1 MRSTFSARWGGTC
14 WRVSVPFFIA
24 AAAWLTL
31 DASGTAALCLLA
43 SFLHEGGHIAA
54 LLLCGRCPREV
65 AVGVCGVRLVPDER
79 PLSYGRQ
86 ALVLLAGPAVNLLSA
101 VLLALCGGNAVAV
114 AAHGLL
120 GGFNL
125 LPIEALDGGQCL
137 RCLVAARWGGERA
150 ERVTRGVSVAVLLPL
165 STAGFFLL
173 LRGGNAT
180 LLAVSVYLT
189 VRLFAH
195 ERI

>member
-1 MRSTFSARWGGTC
+1 MFSLSIGGTR
-14 WRVSVPFFIA
+14 WRVGTPFFIA

-65 AVGVCGVRLVPDER
+65 TVGVCGIRLVPDER
-79 PLSYGRQ
+79 PLRYGRQ
-86 ALVLLAGPAVNLLSA
+86 ALVLLAGPAVNLLTA
-101 VLLALCGGNAVAV
+101 ALLALCRCDAVAI
-114 AAHGLL
+114 AAHLLL
-120 GGFNL
+120 GGYNL

-137 RCLVAARWGGERA
+137 RCLLAARRGEEA
-150 ERVTRGVSVAVLLPL
+150 ASRVVRGVSVAVLLPL
-165 STAGFFLL
+165 ATAGFCLL
-173 LRGGNAT
+173 LRAGNAT
-180 LLAVSVYLT
+180 LLAAAGYLA
-189 VRLFAH
+189 VRLFGH

>member
-1 MRSTFSARWGGTC
+1 MRSAFSARWGGTC
-14 WRVSVPFFIA
+14 WRVSIPFFIA

-65 AVGVCGVRLVPDER
+65 AIGVCGVRLVPDER

-86 ALVLLAGPAVNLLSA
+86 ALVLLAGPAVNLAGGALLS
-101 VLLALCGGNAVAV
+101 LCGGNAVAV
-114 AAHGLL
+114 AAHVLL

-137 RCLVAARWGGERA
+137 WCLIAMRWGGECA
-150 ERVTRGVSVAVLLPL
+150 ERVTRSVSAAVLLPL
-165 STAGFFLL
+165 ATVSFFLL
-173 LRGGNAT
+173 LHSGNVT
-180 LLAVSVYLT
+180 LLAVVVYLI
-189 VRLFAH
+189 VRLFAREH
-195 ERI
+195 I